1 VEIPSLWAFC
11 AHVKP
16 SIRVMLGSM
25 GFLANSVVA
34 LGATGVGSL
43 AYGLV
48 EAQAFKVR
56 ELNLELLPAGSES
69 IRVLHISDLHITPA
83 QTRKINWVKSLAK
96 LEPDFVVGTGDFLA
110 HQLAVPAVVE
120 AMNEL
125 MDLPG
130 AFVLGSN
137 DYYAPTVKNPL
148 MYLNTA
154 REIHVK
160 GKALPTA
167 DLVEELTDAGW
178 LDLNNKQGLTEIKG
192 IKFHF
197 RGTDDPHIK
206 KDEYAAVAGSFD
218 SDAFAFGV
226 THAPYRRVLES
237 FETDKADLVLA
248 GHTHGGQICI
258 PFYGALV
265 TICDLPQGQAKG
277 YSTFG
282 ETKMPLHVSAGVGT
296 SPFAQ
301 IRIACRPE
309 ATLITLSAKRN

>member
-1 VEIPSLWAFC
+1 
-11 AHVKP
+11 
-16 SIRVMLGSM
+16 MLGSM
-25 GFLANSVVA
+25 GFLANSA
-34 LGATGVGSL
+34 LAIGATGVGSL
-43 AYGLV
+43 TYGLV

-56 ELNLELLPAGSES
+56 ELDLALLPAGSES

-125 MDLPG
+125 LDIPG
-130 AFVLGSN
+130 AYVLGSN
-137 DYYAPTVKNPL
+137 DYFAPSFKNPF
-148 MYLNTA
+148 MYFNKK
-154 REIHVK
+154 REIRAE
-160 GKALPTA
+160 GTALPTS
-167 DLVEELTDAGW
+167 DLVDELNDAGW
-178 LDLNNKQGLTEIKG
+178 LDLNNKQSTAVINGVKI
-192 IKFHF
+192 HF
-197 RGTDDPHIK
+197 RGTDDPHIN
-206 KDEYAAVAGSFD
+206 KDDYAAVAGAFD

-226 THAPYRRVLES
+226 THAPYRRVLQS

-265 TICDLPQGQAKG
+265 TNCDLPQGQAKG
-277 YSTFG
+277 FSTFG
-282 ETKMPLHVSAGVGT
+282 ESEMPLHVSAGVGT

-301 IRIACRPE
+301 VRIACRPE
-309 ATLITLSAKRN
+309 ATLITLSAKTN

>member
-1 VEIPSLWAFC
+1 
-11 AHVKP
+11 
-16 SIRVMLGSM
+16 MLGSM
-25 GFLANSVVA
+25 GFLANSA
-34 LGATGVGSL
+34 LAIGATGVGSL
-43 AYGLV
+43 TYGLV

-56 ELNLELLPAGSES
+56 ELDLALLPAGSES

-83 QTRKINWVKSLAK
+83 QTRKINWVKSLAQ

-125 MDLPG
+125 LDIPG

-137 DYYAPTVKNPL
+137 DYFAPTIKNPF
-148 MYLNTA
+148 MYFNKNRQIRA
-154 REIHVK
+154 E
-160 GKALPTA
+160 GAALPTS
-167 DLVEELTDAGW
+167 DLVDQLNDAGW
-178 LDLNNKQGLTEIKG
+178 LDLNNKQSTAVINGVKI
-192 IKFHF
+192 HF
-197 RGTDDPHIK
+197 RGTDDPHIS
-206 KDEYAAVAGSFD
+206 KDDYAVVAGAFD

-226 THAPYRRVLES
+226 THAPYKRVLQS
-237 FETDKADLVLA
+237 FEADKADLVLA

-265 TICDLPQGQAKG
+265 TNCDLPQGQAKG

-282 ETKMPLHVSAGVGT
+282 ESGMPLHVSAGVGT

-301 IRIACRPE
+301 VRIACRPE
-309 ATLITLSAKRN
+309 ATLITLCAKTN

>member
-1 VEIPSLWAFC
+1 
-11 AHVKP
+11 
-16 SIRVMLGSM
+16 MLGSM
-25 GFLANSVVA
+25 GFLANSA
-34 LGATGVGSL
+34 LAIGATGVGSL
-43 AYGLV
+43 TYGLV

-56 ELNLELLPAGSES
+56 ELDLELLPAGSDS

-125 MDLPG
+125 LDIPG
-130 AFVLGSN
+130 AFVFGSN
-137 DYYAPTVKNPL
+137 DYFAPTIKNPF
-148 MYLNTA
+148 MYFNKN
-154 REIHVK
+154 REIQLE
-160 GKALPTA
+160 GTPLPTS
-167 DLVEELTDAGW
+167 DLVDELNDAGW
-178 LDLNNKQGLTEIKG
+178 LDLNNKQSTAVVNGVKI
-192 IKFHF
+192 HF

-206 KDEYAAVAGSFD
+206 KDDYAAVAGSFD

-226 THAPYRRVLES
+226 THAPYRRVLQS

-265 TICDLPQGQAKG
+265 TNCDLPQGQAKG
-277 YSTFG
+277 LSTFG
-282 ETKMPLHVSAGVGT
+282 ESEMPLHVSAGVGT

-301 IRIACRPE
+301 VRIACRPE
-309 ATLITLSAKRN
+309 ATLITLSAKRI

>member
-1 VEIPSLWAFC
+1 
-11 AHVKP
+11 
-16 SIRVMLGSM
+16 MLGSM
-25 GFLANSVVA
+25 GFLANSA
-34 LGATGVGSL
+34 LAIGATGVGSL
-43 AYGLV
+43 TYGLV

-56 ELNLELLPAGSES
+56 ELDLALLPAGSES

-110 HQLAVPAVVE
+110 HRLAVPAVVE
-120 AMNEL
+120 AMDEL
-125 MDLPG
+125 LDIPG

-137 DYYAPTVKNPL
+137 DYFAPTIKNPFK
-148 MYLNTA
+148 YFDKN
-154 REIHVK
+154 REIQLE
-160 GKALPTA
+160 GTPLPTS
-167 DLVEELTDAGW
+167 DLVDELNDAGW
-178 LDLNNKQGLTEIKG
+178 LDLNNQQSTVVVNGVKI
-192 IKFHF
+192 HF

-206 KDEYAAVAGSFD
+206 RDDYAAVAGSFD

-226 THAPYRRVLES
+226 THAPYRRVLQS

-265 TICDLPQGQAKG
+265 TNCDLPQGQAKG
-277 YSTFG
+277 LSTFG
-282 ETKMPLHVSAGVGT
+282 ESEMPLHVSAGVGT

-301 IRIACRPE
+301 VRIACRPE
-309 ATLITLSAKRN
+309 ATLIMLSAKRI